1 MKGSDII
8 VEYSKWTP
16 RKSCPLSGSFVSRLD
31 GSGQGYVRSWNP
43 RRSNPAKLRV
53 INELQHSITG
63 RIVDSLA
70 GGPHVD
76 YTDANFWRGIQELS
90 SRSSLS
96 QELESSLVWV
106 LARLEPLSQ
115 GDE

>member
-16 RKSCPLSGSFVSRLD
+16 RNKLRFLALLSHDLTVRARDTYVPGTLD
-31 GSGQGYVRSWNP
+31 V
-43 RRSNPAKLRV
+43 SNPAKLRV